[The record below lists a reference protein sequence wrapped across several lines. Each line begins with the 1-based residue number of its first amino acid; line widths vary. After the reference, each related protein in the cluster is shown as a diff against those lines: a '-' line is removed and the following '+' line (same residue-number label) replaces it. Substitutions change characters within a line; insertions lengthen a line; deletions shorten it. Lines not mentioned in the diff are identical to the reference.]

1 MPIRINDFKA
11 IEVAIMKNKAYDEFD
26 ALSNLAQKNYPKSML
41 AEYHLA
47 LMFEKKWDYK
57 KAIKYYI
64 AAYQKE
70 EIGGL
75 TKDMMIDKSDDLK
88 KGFTK
93 NGKEI
98 KTETETP
105 TQEPPLEPTQEEK
118 KP

>member
-1 MPIRINDFKA
+1 
-11 IEVAIMKNKAYDEFD
+11 
-26 ALSNLAQKNYPKSML
+26 
-41 AEYHLA
+41 
-47 LMFEKKWDYK
+47 
-57 KAIKYYI
+57 
-64 AAYQKE
+64 
-70 EIGGL
+70 
-75 TKDMMIDKSDDLK
+75 MMIDKSDDLK